1 MIRLILLASL
11 FFLVHSVYSKL
22 EAQEKIAPDV
32 YLIRFTDKN
41 QSAFLLNDPSK
52 FLSDRAL
59 QRRKNQNISLKE
71 NDLPVSNIYLD
82 SLQKLGFTVLNTSK
96 WLNAVSVQ
104 VTDTSVF
111 QKLSGISFV
120 KPYSAKTFSA
130 IRYVKRAK
138 EEVVSRNVLKAGSD
152 FYGSS
157 YSQIAIHHGDYLHNM
172 GFRGQGMLIA
182 VLDGGFNNAN
192 HMPVFDSLW
201 LQNRV
206 VLTRDTY
213 KPNTDLYAL
222 DWHGSMVLSTMA
234 GTQSGKLVG
243 TAPMA
248 SYMLIRSENSTTWNG
263 MQYEFP
269 IEEFNWAVAAEL
281 ADSTGADVITSSL
294 GYSLFDDTTMNLTYR
309 DMNGKTSP
317 ASIAATVAAAEGMIV
332 LVSAGNEGNN
342 SWKYITAPA
351 DADSILTVGAIN
363 INGVR
368 ASFSS
373 VGPTFDRRIKPDVMA
388 VGWGAAVQ
396 EPDSV
401 YALANGTSFS
411 SPIMAGLT
419 ACLWQSSPTST
430 NMEIINAIKQSAS
443 QYNNPDSLM
452 GYGIPDFQ
460 KAYESLN
467 PTGIKESREMAT
479 YPFYVTSDFNVRFGP
494 LTESKAILQVFDAN
508 GQKLIDKQID
518 VNTSAPNVIAV
529 SEFASFAS
537 GMYIVRI
544 ITPSKALVC
553 KALKL

>member
-1 MIRLILLASL
+1 MLFQLLVL
-11 FFLVHSVYSKL
+11 KL
-22 EAQEKIAPDV
+22 GAQEKIAPDV

-41 QSAFLLNDPSK
+41 QSAFQLNNSSK
-52 FLSDRAL
+52 FLSDRAM
-59 QRRKNQNISLKE
+59 QRRKKQNILLQD
-71 NDLPVSNIYLD
+71 NDLPVSNVYLD
-82 SLQKLGFTVLNTSK
+82 SLQKLGFSVLNTSK
-96 WLNAVSVQ
+96 WLNAASVQ
-104 VTDTSVF
+104 VADTAVF
-111 QKLSGISFV
+111 QKLAGISFI
-120 KPYSAKTFSA
+120 KPYSAKGFSA
-130 IRYVKRAK
+130 LRYVRKAK
-138 EEVVSRNVLKAGSD
+138 EEVVSHNLLKAGSD

-157 YSQIAIHHGDYLHNM
+157 YGQIAIHHGDYLHNI

-182 VLDGGFNNAN
+182 VLDGGFTNAN
-192 HMPVFDSLW
+192 QMPVLDSLW

-213 KPNTDLYAL
+213 KPNTDLFTL

-234 GTQSGKLVG
+234 GTKPGMLVG

-294 GYSLFDDTTMNLTYR
+294 GYSVFDDTSMNMTYK

-317 ASIAATVAAAEGMIV
+317 ASIAATIATSKGMIV
-332 LVSAGNEGNN
+332 LVSAGNEGSN

-363 INGVR
+363 VSGLR

-388 VGWGAAVQ
+388 VGWGALVQ
-396 EPDSV
+396 KPDST
-401 YALANGTSFS
+401 YGLANGTSFS

-419 ACLWQSSPTST
+419 ACLWQSSPSKT
-430 NMEIINAIKQSAS
+430 NLEIIDAIKRSAS

-452 GYGIPDFQ
+452 GYGIPDFL
-460 KAYESLN
+460 KAYEALN
-467 PTGIKESREMAT
+467 PTGIKTAT
-479 YPFYVTSDFNVRFGP
+479 AAAPYSLYVTSDFDVRFGP
-494 LTESKAILQVFDAN
+494 MPESRAFLQVFNTN

-518 VNTSAPNVIAV
+518 VNTSAPNAIQVP
-529 SEFASFAS
+529 EFASFAS
-537 GMYIVRI
+537 GMYIIRI
-544 ITPSKALVC
+544 ITPYKALVC
-553 KALKL
+553 KALKF

>member
-1 MIRLILLASL
+1 MIRFILTS
-11 FFLVHSVYSKL
+11 FFALLLQLQVLKL
-22 EAQEKIAPDV
+22 GAQEKIAPDV

-41 QSAFLLNDPSK
+41 QSAFQLNNPSK

-59 QRRKNQNISLKE
+59 QRRKKQNILLQD
-71 NDLPVSNIYLD
+71 NDLPVSNVYLD
-82 SLQKLGFTVLNTSK
+82 SLQKLGFSVLNTSK
-96 WLNAVSVQ
+96 WLNAASVQ
-104 VTDTSVF
+104 VADTAVF

-120 KPYSAKTFSA
+120 KPYSAKGFSA
-130 IRYVKRAK
+130 LSYVRKAK
-138 EEVVSRNVLKAGSD
+138 EEVVSHNLLKAGSD
-152 FYGSS
+152 FYGTS
-157 YSQIAIHHGDYLHNM
+157 YGQIAIHHGDYLHNM

-182 VLDGGFNNAN
+182 VLDGGFTNAN
-192 HMPVFDSLW
+192 HMPVLDSLW

-213 KPNTDLYAL
+213 KPNTDLFTL

-234 GTQSGKLVG
+234 GTQPGILVG

-248 SYMLIRSENSTTWNG
+248 CYMLLRSENSTTWNV
-263 MQYEFP
+263 MRYEFSV
-269 IEEFNWAVAAEL
+269 EEFNWAVAAEL

-294 GYSLFDDTTMNLTYR
+294 GYSVFDDTSMNMTYK

-317 ASIAATVAAAEGMIV
+317 ASVAATIAASKGMIV
-332 LVSAGNEGNN
+332 LVSAGNEGSN

-363 INGVR
+363 DIGLR
-368 ASFSS
+368 AWFSS

-388 VGWGAAVQ
+388 VGWGAVVQ
-396 EPDSV
+396 KPDST
-401 YALANGTSFS
+401 YGLANGTSFS

-419 ACLWQSSPTST
+419 ACLWQSSPSKT
-430 NMEIINAIKQSAS
+430 NMEIIDAIKRSAS

-460 KAYESLN
+460 KAYEALN
-467 PTGIKESREMAT
+467 PTGIKESRAMAS
-479 YPFYVTSDFNVRFGP
+479 YPLYVTSDFDVRFGP
-494 LTESKAILQVFDAN
+494 MPESRAFLQIFNTN

-518 VNTSAPNVIAV
+518 VNTSAPNAIQVP
-529 SEFASFAS
+529 ELASFAS
-537 GMYIVRI
+537 GMYIIRI
-544 ITPSKALVC
+544 IMPSKALVC